1 MARWTLIINDFMS
14 RGSDLISKGG
24 NRAIV
29 ATQLKKTFHRY
40 ATGFQKF
47 GKSRQ

>member
-1 MARWTLIINDFMS
+1 MARWTLIINGFMS
-14 RGSDLISKGG
+14 RVSDLISKGG

-29 ATQLKKTFHRY
+29 ATQLKQTFHRY

-47 GKSRQ
+47 GKSRE

>member
-1 MARWTLIINDFMS
+1 MS